1 MREHEAAYKQEDG
14 VPYHARDMAVV
25 RGQIE
30 ASAVILAS
38 ATPRSK
44 ARVNAAQGR
53 YHHIRLATRFKARP
67 LPEIAAIDLRTE
79 AAARGKWIAPRLA
92 GAISNVLARGEQA
105 LLFLKPARYAPLT
118 LCRACGHRFS
128 ARTAPPGSSS
138 TVSAAP

>member
-1 MREHEAAYKQEDG
+1 
-14 VPYHARDMAVV
+14 V

-30 ASAVILAS
+30 TSAVILAS
-38 ATPRSK
+38 ATPSIES
-44 ARVNAAQGR
+44 RVNAAQGR

-105 LLFLKPARYAPLT
+105 LLFLNRRGYAPLT
-118 LCRACGHRFS
+118 LPCLRASFSVPELHRL
-128 ARTAPPGSSS
+128 ARRAPFPPRPDVPSLRPSRTQTLGLPGL
-138 TVSAAP
+138 PDG